1 MPESLDKKNFIYSLK
16 FGLILTLLF
25 FLFHLVGLT
34 RHSFWIDE
42 LHTYG
47 SSKLPI
53 KELVENRFKA
63 GHLPLYFLFI
73 KYWCSVVGYSEGM
86 MRFPSVVFAS
96 LSFLAFFLLCKKF
109 LKETHTFTVA
119 ILLFFFH
126 PFVFWASQEARMYS
140 ILILITILSSYTFLL
155 FIEKSLERDLSRIN
169 TPLTPLERGL
179 RHKCR
184 TTYAPTNLI
193 TYSITILI
201 GMSLHMVFI
210 LQLAVHFIYLLIYH
224 RKQWIKLALGIILPL
239 LILSPMLLTYSSMQ
253 EKYNPGI
260 NLKLIGPG
268 KAIKRMAYIAMG
280 DPQPFFKSPELLHDI
295 FNWLTVFFFLFFL
308 ISSIVYYKKLKKVH
322 SIIVQDIHPELSSK
336 CSEHRNTFR
345 KRNAQCAFPTN
356 SSFLEIS
363 ILRYSFYWVGIS
375 VLIMQLMAV
384 LSYNKI
390 GPTRYYIPMLA
401 PIVIIMAI
409 GCVKWRK
416 YFIMNLARYLFL
428 ATFLVILFLQF
439 TWKGVGVREGIKFLN
454 ENYSVNDGVV
464 YCSDGA
470 LSYSFSFYNAEGM
483 IRTGISKDLLDK
495 EKLLEKVKAFAQ
507 GKKRLWLILYR
518 ENDSPLITLLKE
530 HPELFKQ
537 SFEEEIQEVKIR
549 GFEVRD
555 F

>member
-1 MPESLDKKNFIYSLK
+1 
-16 FGLILTLLF
+16 
-25 FLFHLVGLT
+25 
-34 RHSFWIDE
+34 
-42 LHTYG
+42 
-47 SSKLPI
+47 
-53 KELVENRFKA
+53 
-63 GHLPLYFLFI
+63 
-73 KYWCSVVGYSEGM
+73 
-86 MRFPSVVFAS
+86 
-96 LSFLAFFLLCKKF
+96 
-109 LKETHTFTVA
+109 
-119 ILLFFFH
+119 
-126 PFVFWASQEARMYS
+126 
-140 ILILITILSSYTFLL
+140 
-155 FIEKSLERDLSRIN
+155 
-169 TPLTPLERGL
+169 
-179 RHKCR
+179 
-184 TTYAPTNLI
+184 
-193 TYSITILI
+193 
-201 GMSLHMVFI
+201 MVFI
-210 LQLAVHFIYLLIYH
+210 LQLAVHLMYLLIYY
-224 RKQWIKLALGIILPL
+224 RKQWLKLALGIILPL

-280 DPQPFFKSPELLHDI
+280 DPQPFFESSELIHDI
-295 FNWLTVFFFLFFL
+295 FNILTVFFFLFFL
-308 ISSIVYYKKLKKVH
+308 ISSIVYYKKLKKEH
-322 SIIVQDIHPELSSK
+322 SRIVQDIHSKLSSK
-336 CSEHRNTFR
+336 CSEHRNAFR

-356 SSFLEIS
+356 SSFSEIS

-518 ENDSPLITLLKE
+518 EDDSPLITLLKE

-537 SFEEEIQEVKIR
+537 SFEEEIQEVKIQ